1 MIDISR
7 RRGCTQFGSIM
18 PAALAVLSTVFVG
31 AMPPVV
37 SAQAIEDC
45 IESPNSP
52 PPQGSHW
59 YYRTDRVNQR
69 KCWYLGPQGKKTQTI
84 AADAQQTANSRAP
97 QEEETAGFA
106 AQVQTQERLT
116 QTGEATGG
124 GRTQAGFAAQV
135 QTQEPLMQIGQATD
149 AGPTQKGAS
158 AVRWPDPPH
167 SIDAAARNAAA
178 TASSFQEHS
187 TIAGQEADTAGR
199 LPAPAPETAM
209 TTAAAP
215 TLAPVS
221 VLLQVLALV
230 AGALALTGILLRAL
244 LKIALLRFRQPFDD
258 QIEIELRNSQDVDLP
273 TSQEESIPPN
283 FASSFPRRRVTSEH
297 VELDDDFEE
306 LLRRLRER
314 GRRAA

>member
-1 MIDISR
+1 M
-7 RRGCTQFGSIM
+7 QSI
-18 PAALAVLSTVFVG
+18 VL
-31 AMPPVV
+31 
-37 SAQAIEDC
+37 AQAVEDC
-45 IESPNSP
+45 IESPNSA

-84 AADAQQTANSRAP
+84 ADARQTANSRAP
-97 QEEETAGFA
+97 QEEETADFAAQVQTQEPSTQIGQATGAGRTQAGFA

-116 QTGEATGG
+116 QIGEATG
-124 GRTQAGFAAQV
+124 
-135 QTQEPLMQIGQATD
+135 
-149 AGPTQKGAS
+149 AGPTQKDAS

-167 SIDAAARNAAA
+167 AIDAAARNAAA
-178 TASSFQEHS
+178 TAPSFQEHS
-187 TIAGQEADTAGR
+187 TIPRQEVDTAEK

-230 AGALALTGILLRAL
+230 AGALALTGMLLRAL
-244 LKIALLRFRQPFDD
+244 LKIALRFRQPFYDHS
-258 QIEIELRNSQDVDLP
+258 ELELPSSQDVDLP
-273 TSQEESIPPN
+273 ISQEESIPPN
-283 FASSFPRRRVTSEH
+283 FVSGFPRRRVTSEH

>member
-1 MIDISR
+1 
-7 RRGCTQFGSIM
+7 M
-18 PAALAVLSTVFVG
+18 PVAFAVLSAVFVS
-31 AMPPVV
+31 AMPSIVL
-37 SAQAIEDC
+37 AQAIEDC
-45 IESPNSP
+45 IESPNSA

-106 AQVQTQERLT
+106 AQVQTQEPLT
-116 QTGEATGG
+116 QTGQATGA

-135 QTQEPLMQIGQATD
+135 QTQERLTQIGEATG

-167 SIDAAARNAAA
+167 AIDAAARNAAA
-178 TASSFQEHS
+178 TAPSFQEYS
-187 TIAGQEADTAGR
+187 TVPRQEVDTAER
-199 LPAPAPETAM
+199 LPASASETAM

-258 QIEIELRNSQDVDLP
+258 QIEIELPNSRDVDLP

-283 FASSFPRRRVTSEH
+283 FASSFPRRRATSEH

>member
-1 MIDISR
+1 
-7 RRGCTQFGSIM
+7 M
-18 PAALAVLSTVFVG
+18 PAAFAVLSTVFVG
-31 AMPPVV
+31 AMPPIV

-45 IESPNSP
+45 IESPNSA

-106 AQVQTQERLT
+106 AQVQTQE
-116 QTGEATGG
+116 
-124 GRTQAGFAAQV
+124 
-135 QTQEPLMQIGQATD
+135 PLMQIGQATD

-158 AVRWPDPPH
+158 SVRWPDPPH

-178 TASSFQEHS
+178 TASFFQELS
-187 TIAGQEADTAGR
+187 TIAGQEVDTAER
-199 LPAPAPETAM
+199 LPASTPETAM